1 LIIRGRFSGSKAL
14 VISKDVKIQSKKFDN
29 LLLVGIK
36 KYPLN
41 ISKKMSIYK
50 ISKRCSMKIFI
61 KVINAKHVYPTRYV
75 VDIEKDLGKSIDE
88 KIRDFHDIK
97 KKKILNFRLNKNE
110 CNNFSAFL
118 RNILLDKFYSG
129 KYSWFFKKL
138 KF

>member
-1 LIIRGRFSGSKAL
+1 MILKGRFSGAKAL
-14 VISKDVKIQSKKFDN
+14 VVSRDFKIQSKKFDH

-50 ISKRCSMKIFI
+50 ISKRCSMKIFV

-88 KIRDFHDIK
+88 KIRDFQEIK
-97 KKKILNFRLNKNE
+97 KKKILNFRLNKKDLND
-110 CNNFSAFL
+110 FSAFL
-118 RNILLDKFYSG
+118 RNILMDKFYSG